1 MIHLRIVAPQE
12 LATRALE
19 ALGGHD
25 AVINVICLR
34 GVALN
39 PRGDVILCDVAHEDA
54 SVVLADL
61 RELDIPRRG
70 SIAIEEIDTALSA
83 AATRA
88 VRLAEGQPGD
98 AVVWEEVEARTRDT
112 ASLSVTFLTFAVV
125 AALITSVAIVV
136 DSEVLLIGGMVVGPE
151 FGPIAGFCV
160 AAVQRRSGLAKR
172 SALALTA
179 GLLAAA
185 AASALAGLVLLATG
199 TIEKV
204 SGEGDLA
211 TLIANPD
218 ALSVVVA
225 LTAGV
230 AGMLSL
236 STQKSG
242 ALIGV
247 LVSVTTLPAA
257 SYAGLAAAYGN
268 WEAARGSLT
277 QLVTNLVCIF
287 AAGLATLGLQRL
299 LYERRRERHLRER

>member
-12 LATRALE
+12 LAARTLE
-19 ALGGHD
+19 LLGGYE

-34 GVALN
+34 GVAMK

-61 RELDIPRRG
+61 RHLDIPRRG

-88 VRLAEGQPGD
+88 VRLAQGQPGD

-112 ASLSVTFLTFAVV
+112 ASLSATFLTFAVV
-125 AALITSVAIVV
+125 AAVITSVAIAL

-160 AAVQRRSGLAKR
+160 AAVQRRSGLAKE
-172 SALALTA
+172 SGLALTA
-179 GLLAAA
+179 GLLAAG
-185 AASALAGLVLLATG
+185 AASAVAGLVLRATG
-199 TIEKV
+199 TIERV
-204 SGEGDLA
+204 SGEGALA

-225 LTAGV
+225 LAAGV

-268 WEAARGSLT
+268 WEAARGSLV
-277 QLVTNLVCIF
+277 QLVTNLLCIF
-287 AAGLATLGLQRL
+287 VAGLATLGLQRL
-299 LYERRRERHLRER
+299 LYERRRKRHVRDR